1 MNAALVKGAAAL
13 LTDRDVRSSAGKLVL
28 VIISPLLLIVMLF
41 TSIGAGASEH
51 NREVIDTLFEYR
63 TVPASA
69 PAEFRQYIEGMQM
82 YFRKIDEQAA
92 ALQQE
97 TEGPLDTIQM
107 KSMFLSMFLEETIP
121 SYTDE
126 DMKSYAMCY
135 VEETASED
143 ASEDEK
149 EKNAEEDKDSEDADK
164 EKKKYSVLYDL
175 DAITENIRSGMN
187 ITVSEKMIESYQSII
202 GYVNPGKNASTDGE
216 GIPLS
221 EEFAEI
227 IKESEKKPYV
237 GGIMGSPFADG
248 WQTKVTS
255 EFGSRSPI
263 TLPDGTVT
271 DEAHTGMDMGAA
283 GGTPILA
290 VNDGTVVYVRNHSIG
305 LGLHLAIDHGD
316 GILSVYG
323 HTSRI
328 IVKEGD
334 RIRKGQKIAEVGT
347 TGYSTGNHLHLEI
360 WEDGKAQNPRNYLEQ
375 YRR

>member
-1 MNAALVKGAAAL
+1 MNSALVKGAAAL
-13 LTDRDVRSSAGKLVL
+13 LTDRDVRRSAGKLVL
-28 VIISPLLLIVMLF
+28 VILSPLLLMVMLF

-51 NREVIDTLFEYR
+51 NREVIDTLFEYKAI
-63 TVPASA
+63 PASV
-69 PAEFRQYIEGMQM
+69 PAEFRQYIEEMQM

-92 ALQQE
+92 VLQQE
-97 TEGPLDTIQM
+97 TEGALDIIQM
-107 KSMFLSMFLEETIP
+107 KSMFLAMFLEGSVP

-135 VEETASED
+135 VKETASDD

-149 EKNAEEDKDSEDADK
+149 EGNAEEGKDSEDADK

-187 ITVSEKMIESYQSII
+187 MAITGEMIKSYQSII
-202 GYVNPGKNASTDGE
+202 GYMNPGKNASTDGE

-227 IKESEKKPYV
+227 IKESKKKPYV
-237 GGIMGSPFADG
+237 GGSMGSPFSDG
-248 WQTKVTS
+248 WQAKVTS

-334 RIRKGQKIAEVGT
+334 KIRKGQKIAEVGT

-375 YRR
+375 DRR

>member
-1 MNAALVKGAAAL
+1 MHSAVIKSITVL
-13 LTDRDVRSSAGKLVL
+13 LTDKDVRKFGAKLLL

-51 NREVIDTLFEYR
+51 NKEVIDTLFEYKAI
-63 TVPASA
+63 PASA
-69 PAEFRQYIEGMQM
+69 PAEFRQYMETMQT
-82 YFRKIDEQAA
+82 YFRKIDEQADV
-92 ALQQE
+92 LQQE
-97 TEGPLDTIQM
+97 IDIGALDTDQM
-107 KSMFLSMFLEETIP
+107 KALFLAMFLEEPIP
-121 SYTDE
+121 AYTDE
-126 DMKSYAMCY
+126 DMKNYTLCF
-135 VEETASED
+135 V
-143 ASEDEK
+143 K
-149 EKNAEEDKDSEDADK
+149 EKASNDDSKDEANDKDKDTEDTDK
-164 EKKKYSVLYDL
+164 DKKKYSVIYDL
-175 DAITENIRSGMN
+175 STIAENIRSRMSFI
-187 ITVSEKMIESYQSII
+187 ITEEMINNYQSII
-202 GYVNPGKNASTDGE
+202 GYVNPGMNASTDGE

-221 EEFAEI
+221 EEFADI
-227 IKESEKKPYV
+227 IEESKKKPYA
-237 GGIMGSPFADG
+237 GGSMGSPFADG
-248 WQTKVTS
+248 WQAKVTS

-271 DEAHTGMDMGAA
+271 DSVHTGMDMGAA

-305 LGLHLAIDHGD
+305 LGLHLAIDHGG

-334 RIRKGQKIAEVGT
+334 EIKKGQKIAEVGT

-375 YRR
+375 EVNR